1 MEVHRPKFIKGFI
14 EEVIIIL
21 VSISL
26 AVTAERM
33 VEHYVHNKEGKEA
46 LVRLAA
52 EMKRDTEDFLFNVN
66 IHKNALEAEDKITAW
81 AKGAIEINND
91 SLATSLSNALDFTF
105 FASNTSEYESLK
117 ATSKLSYIEN
127 HELLSKI
134 IVNYNRYEDF
144 KLGTTI
150 GTDIVQKLFAIIRP
164 RVKYKFNTVNHQPHY
179 LFDGASIKNN
189 LKGNQEF
196 LNLLQEKKL
205 NDTQALLWNQRGF
218 DRTVELI
225 HEIKEEIK

>member
-1 MEVHRPKFIKGFI
+1 MEVHRPKFIKGFF
-14 EEVIIIL
+14 EEVVIIL

-26 AVTAERM
+26 AVIAERM

-46 LVRLAA
+46 LARLAA
-52 EMKRDTEDFLFNVN
+52 EMKRDTEDFVFNVN

-81 AKGAIEINND
+81 ATGQIEISED
-91 SLATSLSNALDFTF
+91 SLGTYLSNALDFTF
-105 FASNTSEYESLK
+105 FASNTSEFESLK
-117 ATSKLSYIEN
+117 ATSKLAYIEN

-144 KLGTTI
+144 KLATQSGL
-150 GTDIVQKLFAIIRP
+150 DIVQKLFAIIRLKT
-164 RVKYKFNTVNHQPHY
+164 KYKFNTMNQQPHY

-205 NDTQALLWNQRGF
+205 NDTQALLWNQRGL
-218 DRTVELI
+218 DRANELI
-225 HEIKEEIK
+225 KEIQEDIK